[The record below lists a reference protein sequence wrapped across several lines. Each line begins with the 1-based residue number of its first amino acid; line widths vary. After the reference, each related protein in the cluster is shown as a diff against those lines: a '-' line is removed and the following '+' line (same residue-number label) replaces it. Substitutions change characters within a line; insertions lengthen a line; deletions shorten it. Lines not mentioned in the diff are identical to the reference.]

1 MSPPRTRRKDPDILV
16 VPVMSPAR
24 QSFGESQRPALVARA
39 TSDIKNNPVLY
50 VLSIVLLAAVYFA
63 AGKFGLS
70 LASVHTNVSP
80 VWPPTGIALA
90 AILILGYRVWPGIFL
105 GALLTNLLTPIPMAT
120 AFGIAIGNTLETVMA
135 AGLLMAMGFQPAME
149 RARYVFK
156 FVVVAA
162 VCTTISATIGVLSLY
177 LGGAA
182 TLANFGSLWMT
193 WWLGDL
199 TGAVTVA
206 PLILTWSL
214 GTGLWLPKH
223 RYLEATLL
231 VLLLSVSAMVT
242 FGEKAP
248 TPVYYYPLSLLMI
261 PFLLWAAFRLGRRG
275 VTVAVAVISA
285 FAIWGTSHGL
295 GPFVTSDPNQSL
307 MMLQL
312 FIAFNA
318 VTFLFLVTVVEEKR
332 LAETKRRE
340 DQKRLEANLAV
351 TQILAESPKV
361 GIGLE
366 RILPTVGESLGWE
379 FGCVWMP
386 ASNGQEL
393 RSVATWQKTPKPQ
406 FDAICRER
414 TFEPGVGLPGR
425 VWANREPAWIRD
437 VAQDDNF
444 PRMPIAIGEGLH
456 GAFAFPIT
464 FNEKFL
470 GVMEFFSPEIRQPDE
485 QLLAMFAGIGSQIG
499 QFIERKRAEA
509 KIEAASLFPQENPAP
524 VIRVTREGIIA
535 FANPAAEVL
544 LSVWGVAVGNA
555 APEHISNKV

>member
-1 MSPPRTRRKDPDILV
+1 
-16 VPVMSPAR
+16 MSPAR
-24 QSFGESQRPALVARA
+24 QSFGESEPASLFRRA
-39 TSDIKNNPVLY
+39 APDIKSNPVLY

-105 GALLTNLLTPIPMAT
+105 GALLTNFLTPVPTAT
-120 AFGIAIGNTLETVMA
+120 AFGIATGNTLETVIA
-135 AGLLMAMGFQPAME
+135 VRVLMAIGFRPSMD
-149 RARYVFK
+149 RARDVFK

-162 VCTTISATIGVLSLY
+162 VCTAIGATIGNLSLY
-177 LGGAA
+177 LGGASSW
-182 TLANFGSLWMT
+182 ANFGSLWMT

-214 GTGLWLPKH
+214 GTGHWLPKN
-223 RYLEATLL
+223 RYLEATIL
-231 VLLLSVSAMVT
+231 VLLLSVSAIVT

-248 TPVYYYPLSLLMI
+248 TPVHYYPLTLLMI

-275 VTVAVAVISA
+275 VTVAVTVISA

-295 GPFVTSDPNQSL
+295 GPFVTSDPNESL

-340 DQKRLEANLAV
+340 DQRRLEANLAV
-351 TQILAESPKV
+351 TKILAESPKI
-361 GIGLE
+361 GIALE
-366 RILPTVGESLGWE
+366 RILPTVGESLDLE

-386 ASNGQEL
+386 ASNRQEL
-393 RSVATWQKTPKPQ
+393 RSVATWQKTPKPR
-406 FDAICRER
+406 FYATCCEH

-437 VAQDDNF
+437 VAHDDNF
-444 PRMPIAIGEGLH
+444 PRMSIAIEEGLH
-456 GAFAFPIT
+456 GAFAFP
-464 FNEKFL
+464 
-470 GVMEFFSPEIRQPDE
+470 
-485 QLLAMFAGIGSQIG
+485 
-499 QFIERKRAEA
+499 
-509 KIEAASLFPQENPAP
+509 
-524 VIRVTREGIIA
+524 
-535 FANPAAEVL
+535 
-544 LSVWGVAVGNA
+544 
-555 APEHISNKV
+555 